1 MSHILIIYMTI
12 KHILFMTATYLSIY
26 TKRKRI
32 CNLSNHNPTLLKTTS
47 GSTSH
52 TICKSFNC
60 SFVHLLSSLLILSLP
75 WLYFPL
81 VFWSRHSKLLL
92 TDVTAS
98 GASFPSFAD
107 VLPSAWKAPARLSN
121 KVSTEIHLN
130 HHFLQRAFSDAL
142 RICHI
147 PLTKLSWR
155 HALHLIFL
163 CWVSSMANHT
173 RYWVFTY

>member
-26 TKRKRI
+26 TKKKRI

-121 KVSTEIHLN
+121 KVVNRDSS
-130 HHFLQRAFSDAL
+130 QS
-142 RICHI
+142 
-147 PLTKLSWR
+147 PLSPKSLFWCSEDMPYPPYQAELKTCSASYLFMLS
-155 HALHLIFL
+155 I
-163 CWVSSMANHT
+163 
-173 RYWVFTY
+173 